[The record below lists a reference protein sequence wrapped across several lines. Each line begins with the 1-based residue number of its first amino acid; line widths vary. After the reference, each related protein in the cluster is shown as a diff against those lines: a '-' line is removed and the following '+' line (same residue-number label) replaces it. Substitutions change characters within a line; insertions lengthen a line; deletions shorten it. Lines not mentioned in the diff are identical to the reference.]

1 MITVPQFRRG
11 DVVRAADLAAL
22 TTAIRELQEYA
33 YAAAVATRRV
43 VGCRVLSPSGRVRL
57 SNDAEGSVAM
67 GLGELL
73 FEGGD
78 ACSLLPAREVPASE
92 SGSDKL
98 GRSREDVPSGGAAL
112 AADYVMTQVTPA
124 ASAEGAEGAAGA
136 EGAEE
141 PEADTRLG
149 NLRMEACS
157 VSIVL
162 RPEEGDEVSDDA
174 IYDAWDAL
182 LLVEPEAE
190 GVQQVDL
197 GGVYAGL
204 IRAPQLLE
212 AVGGAAIV
220 PSSVWQPLS
229 FNAYSYRTGQSRWRT
244 GRMYWTAR
252 LGQHGDLQISGEVT
266 ATTVET
272 S

>member
-33 YAAAVATRRV
+33 YAAAVASRRV
-43 VGCRVLSPSGRVRL
+43 VGCGVLPPSGRVRL
-57 SNDAEGSVAM
+57 SNDEEGSVAVA
-67 GLGELL
+67 LGELL

-78 ACSLLPAREVPASE
+78 ACSLLPARVVPASE

-98 GRSREDVPSGGAAL
+98 GRSREEVPAGGAAL

-124 ASAEGAEGAAGA
+124 ASAEGSEGA

-162 RPEEGDEVSDDA
+162 RPEEGDEVSDAA

-204 IRAPQLLE
+204 IRSPQLLE

>member
-11 DVVRAADLAAL
+11 DVVRAADLASL

-33 YAAAVATRRV
+33 YAAAVASRRV
-43 VGCRVLSPSGRVRL
+43 VGCGVLPPSGRVRL
-57 SNDAEGSVAM
+57 SNDAEGSVAVA
-67 GLGELL
+67 LGELL

-78 ACSLLPAREVPASE
+78 ACSLLPARVVPASE

-98 GRSREDVPSGGAAL
+98 GRSREDVPAGGAAL
-112 AADYVMTQVTPA
+112 AADYVMTQVPPA
-124 ASAEGAEGAAGA
+124 ASAEGAEGAG
-136 EGAEE
+136 E
-141 PEADTRLG
+141 PETDTRLG

-157 VSIVL
+157 VSIAL
-162 RPEEGDEVSDDA
+162 RPEEGEEVSDEA

-182 LLVEPEAE
+182 LLVDPSAE

-220 PSSVWQPLS
+220 PSTVWQPLS

>member
-1 MITVPQFRRG
+1 MIAVPQFRRG

-33 YAAAVATRRV
+33 YAAAVASRRV
-43 VGCRVLSPSGRVRL
+43 VSCRVLPPSGRVRL
-57 SNDAEGSVAM
+57 SNDAEGAVAM
-67 GLGELL
+67 ELGELL

-78 ACSLLPAREVPASE
+78 ACSLLPARAVPSSE
-92 SGSDKL
+92 SGGDKL
-98 GRSREDVPSGGAAL
+98 GTVREDVPTGGAAL
-112 AADYVMTQVTPA
+112 TADYVMTQVPPA
-124 ASAEGAEGAAGA
+124 ASSEGA

-157 VSIVL
+157 VAIAL
-162 RPEEGDEVSDDA
+162 RPEEGEEVSDEA

-220 PSSVWQPLS
+220 PSEVWQPLS
-229 FNAYSYRTGQSRWRT
+229 FNAYSYRTGQSRYRT

-266 ATTVET
+266 ATTVVT

>member
-33 YAAAVATRRV
+33 YAAAVASRRV
-43 VGCRVLSPSGRVRL
+43 VGCGVLPPSGRVRL
-57 SNDAEGSVAM
+57 SNDAEGSVAVA
-67 GLGELL
+67 LSELL

-78 ACSLLPAREVPASE
+78 ACSLLPARVVPASE

-98 GRSREDVPSGGAAL
+98 GRSREDVPAGGAAL
-112 AADYVMTQVTPA
+112 AADYVMTQVPP
-124 ASAEGAEGAAGA
+124 AEGAEGAG
-136 EGAEE
+136 E
-141 PEADTRLG
+141 PETDTRLG
-149 NLRMEACS
+149 NLRMDACS

-162 RPEEGDEVSDDA
+162 RPEEGDEVSDAA

-204 IRAPQLLE
+204 IRSPQLLE

>member
-33 YAAAVATRRV
+33 YAAVAARRV
-43 VGCRVLSPSGRVRL
+43 VSCRVLPPSGRVRL
-57 SNDAEGSVAM
+57 SNDAEGSVAVA
-67 GLGELL
+67 LGELL

-78 ACSLLPAREVPASE
+78 ACSLLPARVVPASDSGGAKLGTVREEVPA
-92 SGSDKL
+92 
-98 GRSREDVPSGGAAL
+98 GGAAL
-112 AADYVMTQVTPA
+112 TADYVMTQVPPA
-124 ASAEGAEGAAGA
+124 ASAEGSEGA
-136 EGAEE
+136 EGAGE
-141 PEADTRLG
+141 PETDTRLG
-149 NLRMEACS
+149 NLRMDACS
-157 VSIVL
+157 VAIAL
-162 RPEEGDEVSDDA
+162 RPEEGEEVSDEA

-220 PSSVWQPLS
+220 PSEVWQPLS
-229 FNAYSYRTGQSRWRT
+229 FNAYSYRTGQSRYRT

-252 LGQHGDLQISGEVT
+252 LGQHGDLQVSGEVT
-266 ATTVET
+266 ATTVVT